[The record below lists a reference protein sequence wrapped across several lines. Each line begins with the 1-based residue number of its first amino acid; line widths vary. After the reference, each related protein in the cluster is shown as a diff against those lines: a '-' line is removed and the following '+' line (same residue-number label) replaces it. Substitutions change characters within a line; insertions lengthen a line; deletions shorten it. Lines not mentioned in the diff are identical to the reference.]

1 MKNKLLK
8 NRQQFFMIL
17 ALILLC
23 SVLSFY
29 NFNLFHIVIT
39 IYSIVICFI
48 IFIIVLNTHQIVSN
62 NYYIFLG
69 IAFGFV
75 GLFEFIHTLSYLG
88 IEVLPIL
95 TGENAAQI
103 WYLGRL
109 TQALALL
116 VSFFFTNKKLNIK
129 WLITTFSIYTI
140 LFLSAIIYWEIP
152 VFSYLPVINIQGYQI
167 QNTYLIIAILGIT
180 LIVLTKRKLT
190 FSDFHYNNMASA
202 IIFFIISELFFMLP
216 AATYDFSNVFGHI
229 TRLLSFYFIYRSA
242 VLSGLKEPYNTIFYK
257 LTQSNKKLNELNQI
271 LSIVKN
277 IHETINVNLELNT
290 LFEKIVNILIKK
302 EDYQMAF
309 IGEYLEE
316 SSEIKIRSSVGISSD
331 FLKKEKLDLNKDD
344 NAVVEA
350 IKRRRIIKDNNP
362 QSVLNIFDRT
372 DNKIHNSL
380 IALPISYDNNL
391 YGVMV
396 ITSYREDAFNDR
408 VVELLNKIT
417 QNLGIAITRYFTQQQ
432 IRYMSFHDQLTGL
445 YNRNFFNEEINRLDT
460 SRKLPI
466 SIIITDF
473 NDLKYINDSYGHK
486 IGDKFLKTYA
496 QILKRNSRQ
505 EDIIARWGGDEF
517 VILLPNTDE
526 NLTEKLLERLKS
538 AVENVEI
545 KGEKMSIAFGYAI
558 KSSPN
563 QDIEN
568 VFRQADQNMYQN
580 KKLMKNNY
588 RENQM

>member
-1 MKNKLLK
+1 MKKSLLKNKL
-8 NRQQFFMIL
+8 QFIMIL
-17 ALILLC
+17 AIILLS

-29 NFNLFHIVIT
+29 NFNLFYIVIT

-48 IFIIVLNTHQIVSN
+48 IFIIVLNTHQIVAN

-75 GLFEFIHTLSYLG
+75 GFFEFTHTLSYLG

-95 TGENAAQI
+95 TGENSAQI
-103 WYLGRL
+103 WYLGRF

-129 WLITTFSIYTI
+129 WLITFFSIYSL
-140 LFLSAIIYWEIP
+140 LFLSTILYWKIP
-152 VFSYLPVINIQGYQI
+152 VFNYIPELNIRGYQI
-167 QNTYLIIAILGIT
+167 QNTYIIIAILIIT
-180 LIVLTKRKLT
+180 LLFLSRRRLT
-190 FSDFHYNNMASA
+190 FSDFHYDNMASA
-202 IIFFIISELFFMLP
+202 IIFFIISELFFILP
-216 AATYDFSNVFGHI
+216 ASLYDFSNVFGHI

-257 LTQSNKKLNELNQI
+257 LTQSNKKLSDLNQI
-271 LSIVKN
+271 LNIVKN

-290 LFEKIVNILIKK
+290 LFEKIVNILIQK

-316 SSEIKIRSSVGISSD
+316 SSEIKIKSSVGISSD
-331 FLKKEKLDLNKDD
+331 FLKKEKLDLKKDD
-344 NAVVEA
+344 NAVVQA
-350 IKRRRIIKDNNP
+350 IKKRRIIKDDNP
-362 QSVLNIFDRT
+362 QSVLNIFDKT
-372 DNKIHNSL
+372 DNNIHNSL
-380 IALPISYDNNL
+380 IALPINYDNNL
-391 YGVMV
+391 YGVLV
-396 ITSYREDAFNDR
+396 ITSYRDNAFNER

-496 QILKRNSRQ
+496 QILKKNSRQ

-526 NLTEKLLERLKS
+526 NLTEKLLERLKN

-558 KSSPN
+558 KASPD
-563 QDIEN
+563 QDIEET
-568 VFRQADQNMYQN
+568 FRQADQNMYEN